1 MCQNFLSNYYHNFRC
16 LKFNLCSVC
25 HMVGLNFQQL
35 SLTSTISKMMT
46 FFVFVFTMFTSY
58 WWSLVVMLVLEFE
71 TQFKNFITVYTWVI
85 FALLYLEKISL
96 CFEFTEMQLVE
107 LIKRIVL
114 FWIHPLLNF
123 NTDTEG
129 ERVYYKTWANN
140 ILLCF
145 SLCISLPCILWMVYI
160 SNLLTYQYLIY
171 LCHYI
176 SVILKL

>member
-1 MCQNFLSNYYHNFRC
+1 
-16 LKFNLCSVC
+16 
-25 HMVGLNFQQL
+25 
-35 SLTSTISKMMT
+35 MT

-129 ERVYYKTWANN
+129 ERVYYKTGEQYFIMFFFMHIIAMYSMNGLHFKLVDLSILN
-140 ILLCF
+140 ILV
-145 SLCISLPCILWMVYI
+145 SLYI
-160 SNLLTYQYLIY
+160 SNFEIIIYHNLTC
-171 LCHYI
+171 LCHCN
-176 SVILKL
+176 VICSWVSCESKVKFAFSA